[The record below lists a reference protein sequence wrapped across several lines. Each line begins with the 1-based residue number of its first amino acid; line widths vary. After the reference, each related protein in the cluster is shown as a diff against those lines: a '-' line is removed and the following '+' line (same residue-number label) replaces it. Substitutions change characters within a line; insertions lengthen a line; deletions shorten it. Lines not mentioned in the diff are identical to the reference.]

1 MPKYHHWC
9 LDSPLIDTGIL
20 FYRGYM
26 KRIEVKSKG
35 SIFFAEISDCDYNL
49 VSAYN
54 WILDTPGYPSTKI
67 KMPCGHYESVTMH
80 KLIMGRGKN
89 RMSVDHI
96 DRNKLNNQRENLR
109 FCTQQQNI
117 LNRGMQKNNTSGF
130 RGVKMN
136 RNFIVAQI
144 RVGGKTIHIGTFK
157 TKKDAAIA
165 YDKVA
170 IQYHGEYAMTN
181 KSLGLL

>member
-1 MPKYHHWC
+1 
-9 LDSPLIDTGIL
+9 
-20 FYRGYM
+20 
-26 KRIEVKSKG
+26 
-35 SIFFAEISDCDYNL
+35 
-49 VSAYN
+49 
-54 WILDTPGYPSTKI
+54 
-67 KMPCGHYESVTMH
+67 
-80 KLIMGRGKN
+80 
-89 RMSVDHI
+89 MSVDHI